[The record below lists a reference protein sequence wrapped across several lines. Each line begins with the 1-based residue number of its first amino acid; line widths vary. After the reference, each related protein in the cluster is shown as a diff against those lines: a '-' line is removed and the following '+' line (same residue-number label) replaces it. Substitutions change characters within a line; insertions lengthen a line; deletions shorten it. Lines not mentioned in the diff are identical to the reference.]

1 MQPFSN
7 SCTYGYTVIQMVFYR
22 ALRQLR
28 SHFGDDNLHADKI
41 NVFYTE
47 INTKLKKKKKKNSRV
62 FSYGRYSLAYYFR
75 SSVFGEFA
83 TRPGTTTTSGTLMMS
98 APHAPS
104 TGTRQ
109 GHITSPYP
117 NHHLR
122 LPPLLP
128 LQGGQTVLRAGQT
141 RAKNGGERG
150 SAV

>member
-1 MQPFSN
+1 MCSRFPTPVHTAIQSYKWCFTGRSASCAPTSEMIIYMQIKLMCSILKSTQNYKKIKKILECFRM
-7 SCTYGYTVIQMVFYR
+7 GVILSR
-22 ALRQLR
+22 
-28 SHFGDDNLHADKI
+28 I
-41 NVFYTE
+41 N
-47 INTKLKKKKKKNSRV
+47 
-62 FSYGRYSLAYYFR
+62 FR

-128 LQGGQTVLRAGQT
+128 LQGGQTCSQSWADT
-141 RAKNGGERG
+141 C
-150 SAV
+150 